1 MPTII
6 TTALRNWLTENGLQG
21 FIQVAEAP
29 PHPNATEI
37 ASRINIETITDSML
51 RKKLNL
57 DSTGE
62 RQLEMVPSHILER
75 YYGKYSLSAK
85 AFRTKDIPDPFFRDV
100 AKFLL
105 EVGCVHVNAYGMPKH
120 KAGVVL
126 ATYEGTKVDWGTVAG
141 AALRE
146 GLHAFQDGK
155 KLRPIIHQYLTILYP
170 PRTLPAPPPRPSR
183 RRLEDLATSTW
194 EDDNAAAARC
204 SPTPPP

>member
-6 TTALRNWLTENGLQG
+6 TTALRNWLTKRGLQS
-21 FIQVAEAP
+21 FIKVAEAP
-29 PHPNATEI
+29 PHPNAIEI
-37 ASRINIETITDSML
+37 ASKLNIETVTHSMIC
-51 RKKLNL
+51 KKLSL

-62 RQLEMVPSHILER
+62 RQLEMFPSEILER

-85 AFRTKDIPDPFFRDV
+85 AFWTRDIPDPFFQEL

-126 ATYEGTKVDWGTVAG
+126 ATYEGTKVDWGTVTE

-155 KLRPIIHQYLTILYP
+155 KVRPIIQ
-170 PRTLPAPPPRPSR
+170 
-183 RRLEDLATSTW
+183 
-194 EDDNAAAARC
+194 
-204 SPTPPP
+204 